1 MAVSSNPSTTLTSRI
16 LLGVTIAVNLGAAVA
31 ATPSLGARSEAPA
44 VPAPIEKAA
53 FGDSATALRPF
64 GEGPAILVG
73 RAYGADDE
81 DCVLAVTR
89 VEGSDGQVSV
99 ARGIACPQ

>member
-1 MAVSSNPSTTLTSRI
+1 MAVSRKFSFISNSRA
-16 LLGVTIAVNLGAAVA
+16 LVGVTVAAGLGAALA
-31 ATPSLGARSEAPA
+31 ATPSLGARSDAPILA
-44 VPAPIEKAA
+44 APIERAA

-64 GEGPAILVG
+64 GSGPAILVG

-81 DCVLAVTR
+81 DCVLAVTQI
-89 VEGSDGQVSV
+89 EGSDGEVSV

>member
-1 MAVSSNPSTTLTSRI
+1 MAASSHPSTTLSRI
-16 LLGVTIAVNLGAAVA
+16 VVGVTLAAGFGAAVA

-44 VPAPIEKAA
+44 LPMERAA

-64 GEGPAILVG
+64 GSGPAILVG
-73 RAYGADDE
+73 RAYGPDDE

-89 VEGSDGQVSV
+89 VEGADGRFSV